1 MDEPVP
7 PSCKAILREYRA
19 APKDDFG
26 PGYEGLRAM
35 FRDIAAAK
43 RSGRLDALTADRMV
57 DGAVI
62 RATRREPEF
71 EILAWIGEYAG
82 RRGYTWRGTR

>member
-1 MDEPVP
+1 MDEPAG
-7 PSCKAILREYRA
+7 PSCKTILREWRA
-19 APKDDFG
+19 APTDDFG

-62 RATRREPEF
+62 RAARGEPEA
-71 EILAWIGEYAG
+71 ELLAWIASYAG